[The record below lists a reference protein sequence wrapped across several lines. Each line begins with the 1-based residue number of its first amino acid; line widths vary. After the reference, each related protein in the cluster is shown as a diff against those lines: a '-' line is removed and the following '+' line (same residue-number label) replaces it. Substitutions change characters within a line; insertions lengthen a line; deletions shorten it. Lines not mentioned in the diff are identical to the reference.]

1 MVKMN
6 AFDSNITEMPPLPA
20 FWISFFLLY
29 KNSPGQEHRFNREL
43 AESGVMIPGKHGFIH
58 TTVLEAVLLARQFYA
73 ENMISYSVLAL
84 PT

>member
-1 MVKMN
+1 MN
-6 AFDSNITEMPPLPA
+6 VFDSNITEMPHCLHFGYP
-20 FWISFFLLY
+20 SFFY
-29 KNSPGQEHRFNREL
+29 IKVPRAKSTDSTEL